1 MDLMTILGRT
11 IYGIRFGTT
20 DFSSFTDVS
29 MYLCI
34 YVSIYLSIY
43 PSIYLS
49 IYLGFPTKM
58 GDPQNH
64 GFQY

>member
-1 MDLMTILGRT
+1 MTILGRT

-34 YVSIYLSIY
+34 Y
-43 PSIYLS
+43 LS